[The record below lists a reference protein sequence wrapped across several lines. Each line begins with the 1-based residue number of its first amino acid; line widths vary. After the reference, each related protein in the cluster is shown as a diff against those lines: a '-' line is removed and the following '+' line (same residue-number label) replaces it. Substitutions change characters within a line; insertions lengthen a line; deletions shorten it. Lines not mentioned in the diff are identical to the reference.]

1 MLKKSIA
8 TKLEKGV
15 TMVEYGLFVARNKF
29 NSITSIK
36 SQKGV
41 TMIEYALLAAL
52 VAVAAV
58 LTLTTL
64 GSTISAY
71 FTTITG
77 KIK

>member
-1 MLKKSIA
+1 MLNKSIA
-8 TKLEKGV
+8 IKVQKGV
-15 TMVEYGLFVARNKF
+15 NMAQYALFVAKNKF
-29 NSITSIK
+29 TDITSIK

-58 LTLTTL
+58 ATLTVL
-64 GSTISAY
+64 GTTISAY
-71 FTTITG
+71 FTTITA